1 MPRFLRNS
9 IILILIILG
18 MVGCATTPPKPPQP
32 AAPAPRVS
40 VEDQIE
46 ARVKAYWDARQN
58 ADLPTAYTFY
68 SPEFKE
74 KTPRELF
81 LRNYR
86 RLIRFPLDSISI
98 ESIKIDPSN
107 VRALVRLKVSINQVI
122 EGKELL
128 LSTYPEETWVYV
140 ENQWWK
146 ETEPFL
152 PNI

>member
-1 MPRFLRNS
+1 MESR
-9 IILILIILG
+9 
-18 MVGCATTPPKPPQP
+18 
-32 AAPAPRVS
+32 
-40 VEDQIE
+40 IE
-46 ARVKAYWDARQN
+46 ARVKAYWEARQM
-58 ADLPTAYTFY
+58 ADLTTAYTFY

-86 RLIRFPLDSISI
+86 RLIRFPLDSVSI
-98 ESIKIDPSN
+98 ESIKVDPSN
-107 VRALVRLKVSINQVI
+107 IRALVRVKVTLNSAI
-122 EGKELL
+122 EGKDLQ

-146 ETEPFL
+146 ETEPVL

>member
-1 MPRFLRNS
+1 M
-9 IILILIILG
+9 ILIILG

-46 ARVKAYWDARQN
+46 ARVKAYWDARQK

-68 SPEFKE
+68 SPGFKE